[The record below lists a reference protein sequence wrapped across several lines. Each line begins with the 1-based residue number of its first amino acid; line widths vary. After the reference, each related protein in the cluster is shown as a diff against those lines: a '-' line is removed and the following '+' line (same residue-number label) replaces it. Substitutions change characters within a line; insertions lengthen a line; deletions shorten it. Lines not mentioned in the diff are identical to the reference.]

1 MYKHFFR
8 PAVVAAAALLIYGC
22 SSTPSPAPDGSV
34 PTTGLPLVDAALRV
48 GAVDR
53 SLESAIVLASAAR
66 VSAEAGLGVQALAML
81 DRAGVLLDELPL
93 DQQLL
98 GRAQVASALQ
108 KLAASDDA
116 ALERA
121 DAAADTVL
129 DLTPRIDDAG
139 LQAEALQL
147 LFRAQLARET
157 TDAEQ
162 IRQTV
167 DLMYLIGDESVRV
180 GVLLGAAELLAG
192 DDDRISLNPL
202 VQQSIAILPLIGND
216 VAAIRLSLGLAV
228 LSDRIGRDQDRDRM
242 LQAFDQRIVSGV
254 PVGPAEV
261 AEVLMT
267 IDYLVRINDAARL
280 FAFIEAIRPAAVA
293 IRAATAGASL
303 LSGGYTLALA
313 RARAVPDAEVRARAL
328 ADIAYAR
335 AKDQPGRGPG
345 DLVAEALNALPRST
359 ANEDALVHIVANFSA
374 AYLVTGMEAEA
385 ERLRGVLGGRD
396 ESGAALE
403 LLAQLLARDQF
414 LALAD
419 EIVAD
424 MRQPS
429 AALAVA
435 IAEAWAQAGRID
447 RAVELLPRTVPAQ
460 LADRVAAVLLTPPG
474 DLQPDA
480 ASVERLEAMRRES

>member
-1 MYKHFFR
+1 MFKHFFR
-8 PAVVAAAALLIYGC
+8 PAVTITAALLIYGC
-22 SSTPSPAPDGSV
+22 TSTPSPVPDSSV
-34 PTTGLPLVDAALRV
+34 PVTGLPLVDAALRV

-53 SLESAIVLASAAR
+53 SLGSAVVLASAAQAG
-66 VSAEAGLGVQALAML
+66 AEAGRGDQALEML
-81 DRAGVLLDELPL
+81 DHAVGLLDGLSP

-98 GRAQVASALQ
+98 GRAHVAAALQ
-108 KLAASDDA
+108 KVAALDEA

-121 DAAADTVL
+121 AAAADAVL
-129 DLTPRIDDAG
+129 DLTPQIDDAA
-139 LQAEALQL
+139 LQAAALQL

-202 VQQSIAILPLIGND
+202 VQQSIAILPLIGDD
-216 VAAIRLSLGLAV
+216 VAAIRLSVGLAA

-242 LQAFDQRIVSGV
+242 LQVFDQRIASGV
-254 PVGPAEV
+254 PVAPAAVSE
-261 AEVLMT
+261 
-267 IDYLVRINDAARL
+267 ILVTVDALISLNDATRL
-280 FAFIEAIRPAAVA
+280 FAFIDAIRPDSVA

-303 LSGGYTLALA
+303 LSGGYTVALS

-335 AKDQPGRGPG
+335 AKEQPGQGPG

-359 ANEDALVHIVANFSA
+359 ASEDALVQIVANFSA

-385 ERLRGVLGGRD
+385 ERLRGVLGGSD
-396 ESGAALE
+396 ESGVALE

-419 EIVAD
+419 GVVAD

-429 AALAVA
+429 ATLAVA
-435 IAEAWAQAGRID
+435 VAEAWARAGRID
-447 RAVELLPRTVPAQ
+447 RAVELLPLTVPEQ

-474 DLQPDA
+474 DLPTTA